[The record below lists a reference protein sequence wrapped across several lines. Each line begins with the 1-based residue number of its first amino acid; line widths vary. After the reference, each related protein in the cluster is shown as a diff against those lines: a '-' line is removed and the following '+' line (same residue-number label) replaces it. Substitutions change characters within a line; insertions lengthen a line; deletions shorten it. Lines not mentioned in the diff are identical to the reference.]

1 MTIKTKKIFATFI
14 VFCTLTIANAQS
26 HWCDSIAVSA
36 QLSASVSSNSKLN
49 PLWLYSNQWGIY
61 TQYQQAEILAYA
73 KANIRIANFKNFN
86 MHLGIGGVGTS
97 EWDRSMLHEAYIAGK
112 AYIFD
117 YTIGMQAHSPFA
129 RYDYLTSGNYLMSSN
144 ARPYPRI
151 GLGIFDYWSLPYT
164 HNWLQIK
171 GAIYVGRLFNEY
183 DANDE
188 FKCTYTRD
196 VTMSEKFAF
205 VRLGGWIAKP
215 YFGLVHSVMMGGT
228 LPDGVEIPI
237 DFWASLWGK
246 GSEKFR
252 DIGELRGEA
261 TNAAGAHQ
269 GLWDMGIDFEFD
281 KIKGS
286 VYLQRM
292 FRDNAGTN
300 PFSEFN
306 KDFILGGRIELNNRW
321 LSAVNLEYFKTS
333 YQSGSGTPDPIGY
346 DKNGIL
352 MAVYPG
358 DYPSDEEGFQ
368 KWLKQHFT
376 AEDISTWETE
386 YNATVDVT
394 TANWFL
400 RTFWNCGDYGGRKNY
415 LDNGLYR
422 QGWSQ
427 GGLSMGTA
435 LFHSKITSSKY
446 IPDGQTT
453 PDISFFTNSRVEAVT
468 LGADGI
474 IIPNKLTYVLKYT
487 ASKNHG
493 SLSEKYNG
501 SFGLTVV
508 ENYFYLTSKMEYYSL
523 LKLNYMHNTQW
534 SGNLSMAYD
543 YGDLY
548 KSFGIRVGVSYKLGR
563 KI

>member
-1 MTIKTKKIFATFI
+1 MCQRVLIIFLLATTINI
-14 VFCTLTIANAQS
+14 NAQK
-26 HWCDSIAVSA
+26 HWCDSVSA
-36 QLSASVSSNSKLN
+36 SADFSVSVSSNSKLN

-61 TQYQQAEILAYA
+61 TQYKQFEALAHA
-73 KANIRIANFKNFN
+73 KANVRLANFRHFDMN
-86 MHLGIGGVGTS
+86 LGVGGVATTDDG
-97 EWDRSMLHEAYIAGK
+97 RSMLHEAYIAGK
-112 AYIFD
+112 VYIFD
-117 YTIGMQAHSPFA
+117 YTIGMQARSPFA
-129 RYDYLTSGNYLMSSN
+129 QYDYLNSGNYLMSSN

-151 GLGIFDYWSLPYT
+151 GVGLFDYWSVPYT
-164 HNWLQIK
+164 RDWLQIK
-171 GAIYVGRLFNEY
+171 GGFYIGRLLNEY

-188 FKCTYTRD
+188 FKNSYTRD
-196 VTMSEKFAF
+196 VMLSEKFAF
-205 VRLGGWIAKP
+205 VRLGGWNVKP
-215 YFGLVHSVMMGGT
+215 YFGLLHSVMMGGT
-228 LPDGVEIPI
+228 LPDGTDIPT
-237 DFWASLWGK
+237 DFWASFFAK

-252 DIGELRGEA
+252 SIGVLRGEA

-281 KIKGS
+281 EIKGAL
-286 VYLQRM
+286 YLQRM
-292 FRDNAGTN
+292 FRDNAGTK

-306 KDFILGGRIELNNRW
+306 KDFILGGRIELNNKW
-321 LSAVNLEYFKTS
+321 LQAISAEYFKTS

-346 DKNGIL
+346 DKSGNLI
-352 MAVYPG
+352 AVYPG

-376 AEDISTWETE
+376 DEDITTWEAE
-386 YNATVDVT
+386 HDATVNAS

-400 RTFWNCGDYGGRKNY
+400 RTFWDCGAYGGRKNY
-415 LDNGLYR
+415 LDNGLYM

-435 LFHSKITSSKY
+435 LFHSKITASKY

-453 PDISFFTNSRVEAVT
+453 PGLNFFANSRVEALT
-468 LGADGI
+468 LGVDGI
-474 IIPNKLTYVLKYT
+474 IIPNKLTYLLKYT

-501 SFGLTVV
+501 SFGLSVV

-523 LKLNYMHNTQW
+523 LKLNYVHNNQW

-548 KSFGIRVGVSYKLGR
+548 KSFGIRVGVSYKLGKSVR
-563 KI
+563 R